1 MNKSKTEE
9 ETGNITIDMDVKATA
24 KVKASFSAPC
34 KHVVASVL
42 LGIAALVVS
51 LP

>member
-1 MNKSKTEE
+1 MNKCKAEK
-9 ETGNITIDMDVKATA
+9 ETGDITIDMDVKATA
-24 KVKASFSAPC
+24 KVKASFSIPR
-34 KHVVASVL
+34 KHVAVSVL